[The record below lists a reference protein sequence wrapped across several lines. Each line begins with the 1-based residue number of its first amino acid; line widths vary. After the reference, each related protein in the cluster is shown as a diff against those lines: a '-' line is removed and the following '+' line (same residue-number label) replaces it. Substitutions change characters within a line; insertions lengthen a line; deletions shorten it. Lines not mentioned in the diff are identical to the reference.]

1 MENKMQIIYFS
12 DDHIDVLRE
21 LINIAI
27 GSATANIAE
36 LLNAFGTMH
45 VPSVQIATFD
55 ELKSHIESSIS
66 TDERNYVTKQL
77 FAGEFG
83 GENMFIISE
92 ESAVNLGNHLY
103 NSEKTSEADM
113 LDAVVELTN
122 ILSATIVGRLTE
134 ELDTQVQFVV
144 PSTQLMIGAENI
156 IDDDDVHNYQQV
168 IIISTVMKF
177 EDKNING
184 QIYIMTKDESIE
196 SLKHLIDKKLEAL
209 YS

>member
-1 MENKMQIIYFS
+1 MDTNTQVIHFS
-12 DDHIDVLRE
+12 EEHVDVLRE

-45 VPSVQIATFD
+45 IPSVRVATFD
-55 ELKSHIESSIS
+55 ELKSHIESSIAS
-66 TDERNYVTKQL
+66 DEKNYVTKQL

-92 ESAVNLGNHLY
+92 ESALNLGNHLY
-103 NSEKTSEADM
+103 NTQAISETDM
-113 LDAVVELTN
+113 LDAVIELTN

-144 PSTQLMIGAENI
+144 PSTQLIIGPNHI
-156 IDDDDVHNYQQV
+156 IDDKDINNYKQV
-168 IIISTVMKF
+168 IIISTVMEF
-177 EDKNING
+177 EDKNIHG
-184 QIYIMTKDESIE
+184 QIYIMTKDESIQ
-196 SLKHLIDKKLEAL
+196 SLKELIDKKLEAL
-209 YS
+209 YN